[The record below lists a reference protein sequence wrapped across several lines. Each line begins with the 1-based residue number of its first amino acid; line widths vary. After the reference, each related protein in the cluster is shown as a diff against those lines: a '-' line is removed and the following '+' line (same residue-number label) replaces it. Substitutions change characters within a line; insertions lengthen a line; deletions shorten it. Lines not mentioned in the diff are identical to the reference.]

1 MSDDEGDG
9 VPGADPDPDADA
21 ERAGP
26 NADGGSDPGDDTAAP
41 ESDGSRADDAEPA
54 NDGSRTDDAGRD
66 DDAERPAAGA
76 GDGGSAPGTAP
87 WMASGAAAAEETT
100 LEDIAAE
107 EEVPEGTPSI
117 GYLPSLP
124 EPFVALGAG
133 CLAAAT
139 LVSAGTFGFV
149 IRMRVTGNVRGLM
162 PWEVTLAAIL
172 MGVSTVFLAGGTYF
186 ARKRIRWTL
195 TMLAALVGS
204 FAILTIPFTAV
215 AVVCI
220 GLTRVHFTAPFVGD
234 APTDAEASG
243 AEE

>member
-1 MSDDEGDG
+1 MSDDEGADG
-9 VPGADPDPDADA
+9 RDADA
-21 ERAGP
+21 DG
-26 NADGGSDPGDDTAAP
+26 DGGERTA
-41 ESDGSRADDAEPA
+41 
-54 NDGSRTDDAGRD
+54 
-66 DDAERPAAGA
+66 A
-76 GDGGSAPGTAP
+76 GDGDGGRRGSADAGATGADDSAGATDAGDAGSAPGTAP

-124 EPFVALGAG
+124 EPFVSLGAG

-139 LVSAGTFGFV
+139 LLSFGTFGFV
-149 IRMRVTGNVRGLM
+149 IWMRVTGNVRDLM

-172 MGVSTVFLAGGTYF
+172 MAVSTVFLAGGTYF
-186 ARKRIRWTL
+186 ARKRVRWTL

-204 FAILTIPFTAV
+204 FAILTIPFTVV

-220 GLTRVHFTAPFVGD
+220 GLGRVHFTQPFVGGGPPD
-234 APTDAEASG
+234 TDGTDGADGAG